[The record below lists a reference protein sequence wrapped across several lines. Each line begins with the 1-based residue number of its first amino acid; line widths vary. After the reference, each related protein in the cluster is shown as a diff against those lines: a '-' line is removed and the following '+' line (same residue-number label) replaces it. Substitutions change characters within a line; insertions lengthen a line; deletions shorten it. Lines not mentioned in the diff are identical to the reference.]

1 MKKMTW
7 MKKEVQMPRIKASSK
22 DTGDMVFAS
31 SEPLEILAAS
41 QDGGAKKFK
50 ILAYT
55 GGKMD
60 VGWGDPIVVD
70 LSGMEVSAKPR
81 PILKDHNTSLVV
93 GHSTD
98 VKVKNTIIVE
108 GLFSGS
114 GPSKDEVLQ
123 SAMQGFPWQA
133 SIGAKATKTDF
144 LDEGSKC
151 VVNGQEIEGPCFIVR
166 ASILKEVSFVA
177 LGADDNT
184 SAIAAKHPEGVAQMD
199 KFTEWLIKAGFI
211 KAESDLSTLTAAL
224 KDSLKLQFEASLKK
238 PETPVVTTPVAP
250 TVVSA
255 SDFSKEIMAEF
266 GTSHPDIAAEA
277 IEKGWDMKATR
288 LAVVRA
294 NQPKA
299 PAVIVPK
306 DNGDKFEKHMEIA
319 AGISAGMQ
327 KQIEKSEKPEDI
339 EAASKR
345 FKNISLQEMLIEAAV
360 RNGYAGRRS
369 VKGNFEELFRAAFS
383 DLTLPKIFGNVA
395 NKRLI
400 ASFMEVDQ
408 TWRQIAVINS
418 VPDFRPTS
426 SLRMSADFKFERLS
440 DAGELKHAKSPTET
454 EFSNQANTFGKMYAI
469 TRKDIINDDLNVLST
484 IPAHIGRGAGLKLNE
499 DFWTLFLNNSG
510 KFTSGNKNYISGGTS
525 VLGIDSLTSAEQLF
539 LDMVDD
545 KGYPLNQQSNIL
557 LVPTALKTKAL
568 QLMNSTEI
576 RDTTAST
583 KYGVANPHA
592 GKWTVATCPY
602 MSNANFTGYS
612 STAWYLLGTNGML
625 PLIEAVFLNG
635 QQTPTIEQAEADF
648 STLGIQMRGF
658 FDFGF
663 AWQDVRGGVKSAGA

>member
-1 MKKMTW
+1 MTNKMP
-7 MKKEVQMPRIKASSK
+7 MIKASAPSK
-22 DTGDMVFAS
+22 ESGEMVFTS
-31 SEPLEILAAS
+31 SAPLEVLAAS
-41 QDGGAKKFK
+41 QEGGAKKFK

-93 GHSTD
+93 GHSTSI
-98 VKVKNTIIVE
+98 KVKNEIEVE

-114 GPSKDEVLQ
+114 GPAKDEVLA
-123 SAMQGFPWQA
+123 SAVQGFPWQA
-133 SIGAKATKTDF
+133 SIGAKAIRVEE
-144 LDEGSKC
+144 LDSGAKAK
-151 VVNGQEIEGPCFIVR
+151 VNGQEIEGPCFIVR

-184 SAIAAKHPEGVAQMD
+184 SAIAANQHANHQKGVATMD

-211 KAESDLSTLTAAL
+211 KAESDLSSLTAAL
-224 KDSLKLQFEASLKK
+224 KDSLKVQFEASEKAK
-238 PETPVVTTPVAP
+238 TVTAPAP
-250 TVVSA
+250 TTQVTA
-255 SDFSKEIMAEF
+255 ADFSKDIMAEF
-266 GTSHPDIAAEA
+266 GVSHPDIAAEA

-299 PAVIVPK
+299 PNVITAK
-306 DNGDKFEKHMEIA
+306 ENDSDKFAKHLEIA

-327 KQIEKSEKPEDI
+327 KQIEKSETPEDI
-339 EAASKR
+339 EAATKR
-345 FKNISLQEMLIEAAV
+345 FKNISLQEMIIEGAV

-369 VKGNFEELFRAAFS
+369 MRGNFEEIFRAAFS
-383 DLTLPKIFGNVA
+383 DLSLPKIFGNVA
-395 NKRLI
+395 NKKLLS
-400 ASFMEVDQ
+400 SFMEVEQ
-408 TWRQIAVINS
+408 VWRQIVVINS

-426 SLRMSADFKFERLS
+426 SLRMTADFKFERVT

-454 EFSNQANTFGKMYAI
+454 EYTNQANTFGKMYAI
-469 TRKDIINDDLNVLST
+469 TRKDIINDDLNVLSS

-499 DFWTLFLNNSG
+499 DFWTLFLNNSS
-510 KFTSGNKNYISGGTS
+510 KFTSGNKNYQSGAGT
-525 VLGIDSLTSAEQLF
+525 VLGIDGLTTAEQLF

-545 KGYPLNQQSNIL
+545 GGYPLGQQSNIL
-557 LVPTALKTKAL
+557 LVPTALKSKAN

-583 KYGVANPHA
+583 KFGTANPHA
-592 GKWTVATCPY
+592 GKWTVVTSPY
-602 MSNANFTGYS
+602 MSNSKFTGYS
-612 STAWYLLGTNGML
+612 STAWYLLGTNSML

-635 QQTPTIEQAEADF
+635 QETPTIESAEADF
-648 STLGIQMRGF
+648 STLGIQMRGY

-663 AWQDVRGGVKSAGA
+663 AWQDVRGAVKSAGA

>member
-1 MKKMTW
+1 
-7 MKKEVQMPRIKASSK
+7 MPRIKASSK

-81 PILKDHNTSLVV
+81 PILKDHDTALIV
-93 GHSTD
+93 GHSTAI
-98 VKVKNTIIVE
+98 KVKNEILVE

-114 GPSKDEVLQ
+114 GPVKEEVLA

-151 VVNGQEIEGPCFIVR
+151 TVNGQEIEGPCFIVR

-224 KDSLKLQFEASLKK
+224 KDSLKAQFEASQKK
-238 PETPVVTTPVAP
+238 PETPVVAP
-250 TVVSA
+250 ITVVA

-299 PAVIVPK
+299 PNVVVPK
-306 DNGDKFEKHMEIA
+306 ENSDSFEKHMEIA

-345 FKNISLQEMLIEAAV
+345 FKNISLQEMIIEAAV
-360 RNGYAGRRS
+360 YNGYAGRRS
-369 VKGNFEELFRAAFS
+369 MRGNFEEIFRAAFS
-383 DLTLPKIFGNVA
+383 DLTLPKIFGTVA
-395 NKRLI
+395 NKKLL

-408 TWRQIAVINS
+408 TWRQIVTINS

-426 SLRMSADFKFERLS
+426 SLRMTADFKFERLT
-440 DAGELKHAKSPTET
+440 DAGELKHAKTPTET
-454 EFSNQANTFGKMYAI
+454 EFTNQANTFGKMYAI
-469 TRKDIINDDLNVLST
+469 TRKDIINDDLNVLSS

-499 DFWTLFLNNSG
+499 DFWTLFLNNSS
-510 KFTSGNKNYISGGTS
+510 KFTSGNKNYQSGGTS

-545 KGYPLNQQSNIL
+545 GGYPLGQQSNIL
-557 LVPTALKTKAL
+557 LVPTALKTKAN

-583 KYGVANPHA
+583 KFGTANPHA
-592 GKWTVATCPY
+592 GKWSILTSPY
-602 MSNANFTGYS
+602 MSNTKFTGNS
-612 STAWYLLGTNGML
+612 STAWYLLGTNSML

-635 QQTPTIEQAEADF
+635 KETPTIEQAEADF

-663 AWQDVRGGVKSAGA
+663 GWQDVRGAVKSAGA